1 MGIKRMPRVSSSS
14 RLSSEHGRSSGMG
27 GLRRGLTE
35 PTSLNLLDGGSA
47 DPIRDCIRTLTP
59 STSLSQLHNLT
70 ATVVRR
76 AGHGPGSHRTAEKHA
91 HAYAYDTPGPQ
102 GYQGY
107 QHDEAAVLHRAALA
121 RKAFLRHNMAR
132 NNSSLTRLNELA
144 APVAQSVAKG
154 VRTVQRLGR
163 GRKDFFKNELRGFL
177 GARLVIFFP
186 IFLMMLYVSC
196 SVAAVAVPFFVG
208 GLRGLYPSGG
218 LVGRLGLGFG
228 GPVRPAVTYEYGKNP
243 LVLAMTS
250 SASKLEGLK
259 LHNGHGGKGKVKDA
273 DMDATL
279 FLDAVEEVKP
289 VYESLG
295 FMFSIASREVTNNV
309 DKLRKHVQDYSR
321 TYPERRPPSLHD
333 LVVTDIGAGRQ
344 WHKDGSFEAL
354 RWLGFGL
361 KFMETV
367 FTCVGEGESDPSVCA
382 QLAYDRALKPVHG
395 PALQHL
401 SKSLLRIVPVSP
413 GMIIEKLE
421 VDDEQARAYMVR
433 WGRAIL
439 RPRAA
444 IEEWYMQWPPP
455 KA

>member
-102 GYQGY
+102 GHQGY

-177 GARLVIFFP
+177 GGE
-186 IFLMMLYVSC
+186 C
-196 SVAAVAVPFFVG
+196 
-208 GLRGLYPSGG
+208 
-218 LVGRLGLGFG
+218 
-228 GPVRPAVTYEYGKNP
+228 
-243 LVLAMTS
+243 
-250 SASKLEGLK
+250 
-259 LHNGHGGKGKVKDA
+259 
-273 DMDATL
+273 
-279 FLDAVEEVKP
+279 EV
-289 VYESLG
+289 
-295 FMFSIASREVTNNV
+295 
-309 DKLRKHVQDYSR
+309 
-321 TYPERRPPSLHD
+321 
-333 LVVTDIGAGRQ
+333 
-344 WHKDGSFEAL
+344 
-354 RWLGFGL
+354 
-361 KFMETV
+361 
-367 FTCVGEGESDPSVCA
+367 
-382 QLAYDRALKPVHG
+382 
-395 PALQHL
+395 
-401 SKSLLRIVPVSP
+401 
-413 GMIIEKLE
+413 
-421 VDDEQARAYMVR
+421 
-433 WGRAIL
+433 
-439 RPRAA
+439 
-444 IEEWYMQWPPP
+444 
-455 KA
+455 